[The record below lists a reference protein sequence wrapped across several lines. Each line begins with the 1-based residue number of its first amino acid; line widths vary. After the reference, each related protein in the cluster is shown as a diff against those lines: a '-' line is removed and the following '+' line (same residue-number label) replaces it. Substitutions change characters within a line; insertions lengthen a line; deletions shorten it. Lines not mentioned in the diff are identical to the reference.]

1 MRGSN
6 SLKNQELKLKS
17 WTLNVEEDP
26 KTGDAILNLPQ
37 DLLDA
42 SGWKEGDCLHWIDN
56 YDGSYTLVKEDLT
69 TFINNG
75 IINNEQN

>member
-1 MRGSN
+1 MN
-6 SLKNQELKLKS
+6 KS
-17 WTLNVEEDP
+17 WTLDIEEDP
-26 KTGDAILNLPQ
+26 NTGDSILTFPP
-37 DLLDA
+37 DLLKDA
-42 SGWKEGDCLHWIDN
+42 GWKEGDCLQWIDN